1 METNFTVKTKDFLRA
16 LSIGG
21 SMAGKNKSIP
31 ILDSVKCE
39 IKNGIL
45 KVSSYNGEV
54 GVSAKVALESADEGI
69 VPFCFT
75 FSDIVTFVKAIR
87 DEFITIALNE
97 KSYTVSHSR
106 GKATFSLLD
115 AEDFPSVSAMEVF
128 KSNDGVSFKADAK
141 DLSEVMGEALMFVS
155 GDQLRPVLSGVYMV
169 VKDESVKVYA
179 SDSHRLYS
187 NVILATNV
195 RGEGSIVIPPM
206 TVSSLVKSL
215 DGGLDVDICFDGK
228 NIGFRCGDVL
238 IVSTSIVGRFP
249 NVESVIPKEHS
260 IGFTFDVAAM
270 SESLSRVMVASN
282 AASQHVRLSFDVLG
296 GLEMSAQDLGF
307 NKTASENVA
316 VDDVEGESVIG
327 FKGTLLASCLKA
339 VGTERC
345 KMEGTDGKKAVV
357 FKEVDGDND
366 DKIVLLMP
374 VMVN

>member
-1 METNFTVKTKDFLRA
+1 MEFKVKTKDLLYA
-16 LSIGG
+16 LSVGG
-21 SMAGKNKSIP
+21 AMAGKNKTIP
-31 ILDSVKCE
+31 ILDCVKCE
-39 IKNGIL
+39 IRNGVL
-45 KVSSYNGEV
+45 KVSSFNGEV

-75 FSDIVTFVKAIR
+75 FSDIVTFVKAIK

-97 KSYTVSHSR
+97 KSYTVSHSK
-106 GKATFSLLD
+106 GKASFSLLD

-128 KSNDGVSFKADAK
+128 KSNDGVSFKADSK

-195 RGEGSIVIPPM
+195 KGEGSIVIPPM

-249 NVESVIPKEHS
+249 NVESVIPRDYTM
-260 IGFTFDVAAM
+260 GFTFNVDAITD
-270 SESLSRVMVASN
+270 SLNRVMVAAN
-282 AASQHVRLSFDVLG
+282 AASNHLRMSFNAIN
-296 GLEMSAQDLGF
+296 GLEMNAEDLGF
-307 NKTASENVA
+307 NKTASENVMIEDA
-316 VDDVEGESVIG
+316 LGDVTIG
-327 FKGTLLASCLKA
+327 FKGTFLSSCLKA
-339 VGTERC
+339 IGTDMCRMVGT
-345 KMEGTDGKKAVV
+345 DNKKAVV
-357 FKEVDGDND
+357 FKEINGND
-366 DKIVLLMP
+366 DKVVLLMP
-374 VMVN
+374 VMI

>member
-1 METNFTVKTKDFLRA
+1 MEFKVKTKDLLYA
-16 LSIGG
+16 LSVGG
-21 SMAGKNKSIP
+21 AMAGKNKTIP
-31 ILDSVKCE
+31 ILDCVKCE
-39 IKNGIL
+39 IRNGVL
-45 KVSSYNGEV
+45 KVSSFNGEV

-87 DEFITIALNE
+87 DESVTVSLDYESNT
-97 KSYTVSHSR
+97 YTVSHGR
-106 GKATFSLLD
+106 GKATFAILNAD
-115 AEDFPSVSAMEVF
+115 DFPSVSALGVF
-128 KSNDGVSFKADAK
+128 KSEGRVSFYADGGN
-141 DLSEVMGEALMFVS
+141 LSEVLSQAMGFVNN
-155 GDQLRPVLSGVYMV
+155 DQLRPALCGVYMTVKEGV
-169 VKDESVKVYA
+169 VKVCA

-187 NVILATNV
+187 NIILATNV
-195 RGEGSIVIPPM
+195 SGEGSIIIPPM
-206 TVSSLVKSL
+206 TVAAVVKSM
-215 DGGLDVDICFDGK
+215 DGDFNVDVCFDEK
-228 NIGFRCGDVL
+228 NIGLRGNECV
-238 IVSTSIVGRFP
+238 VASSSIVGRFP

-282 AASQHVRLSFDVLG
+282 AASQHVKMSFDVLG

-327 FKGTLLASCLKA
+327 FKGTLLASCMKA
-339 VGTERC
+339 IGTERC

-357 FKEVDGDND
+357 FKEVDGDNE

-374 VMVN
+374 VMVC